1 MLEDDNYYIIRIK
14 EGEQIVSYLTR
25 RIIDTELLPTETFCD
40 VNNDDALVYVQNPFT
55 KRCENVEII
64 TVAVHTYEE
73 AYEVFKR
80 YPSQPVQKET
90 SGGQKVFN
98 RI

>member
-14 EGEQIVSYLTR
+14 EGEQIVSYLTQ

-40 VNNDDALVYVQNPFT
+40 VNDDDAVVYVQNPFT

-64 TVAVHTYEE
+64 TVPAHTYEE

-80 YPSQPVQKET
+80 EQPQPVQKET
-90 SGGQKVFN
+90 SGDQKVFN